1 MPPMG
6 SSKRPTLSSF
16 PFSQVRLVCARCGRH
31 ARYRKD
37 ALFRDYGGV
46 ALADLPQKVANCSRQ
61 DACEM
66 TYANLHS
73 EAARKVLRDPL
84 DGFLGIP
91 PTL

>member
-1 MPPMG
+1 MS

-16 PFSQVRLVCARCGRH
+16 PFSQVRLVCTRCGRR
-31 ARYRKD
+31 ARYRRD
-37 ALFRDYGGV
+37 ALLRQYGGV

-73 EAARKVLRDPL
+73 AAARKVRHDPL
-84 DGFLGIP
+84 DGLLGIP